1 MFENYRSLLN
11 EVCSR
16 YPMIGQALIHHR
28 NTRGQSMS
36 FRKMPYLI
44 PLYED
49 LPKMEGADFRKAV
62 QTGLSELFICLALY
76 HAGWEGK
83 IVAYILPTFGVRDR
97 FVSQRINRVLLNSKH
112 YASLL
117 PRSNEHARPSL
128 GNNKVK
134 QFGSGT
140 MMFLG
145 SNTQVDFVEF
155 SADSLIIDEFDQCD
169 PANLAKAKD
178 RLRASDDPRMYRLGN
193 PTLPNVGVC
202 KLYDESDQRDWFT
215 KCPHCGKW
223 QALDWFVNFV
233 MKNDKGD
240 WVPRTNPDIDM
251 SGGIGRSGDIN
262 YDALTVLPQC
272 LKCEK
277 SFRIH
282 GEGEWVAQHPSRNR
296 AGYAISRLNV
306 VDEKFTDL
314 YKEWMLS
321 QGDLNRLSSFYTS
334 VLGKGFEYSGARI
347 SADMLYACA
356 EGQGDLEY
364 GGGEDYRK
372 EVVSMGIDVG
382 SALNVVVSV
391 SVEDGDEAKRK
402 TVLVCAVRSFGELR
416 DIMVRFH
423 VDCCVIDS
431 MPETRK
437 AQELRDWAIGEG
449 IVVWLCRFHPTSRV
463 SGSKYGR
470 RLNWRN
476 KTVTVDRTQI
486 FDATF
491 DEIRNKERTLP
502 GDIFTVL
509 GFYDQMKAPVRVLDQ
524 EKSRIIWTEGNNP
537 DHYRC
542 ADIYDRIAFD
552 LITMSGTYSAM

>member
-1 MFENYRSLLN
+1 MFEQYRGLLN

-16 YPMIGQALIHHR
+16 FPMIGQALIHHR
-28 NTRGQSMS
+28 NTRGQPMS
-36 FRKMPYLI
+36 FQKMPYLV
-44 PLYED
+44 PLYDE

-76 HAGWEGK
+76 HAGWHGK
-83 IVAYILPTFGVRDR
+83 IVAYILPTFAVRDR
-97 FVSQRINRVLLNSKH
+97 FVSQRINRVLLNSKR
-112 YASLL
+112 YSSLL
-117 PRSNEHARPSL
+117 PRANENARPGL

-140 MMFLG
+140 LMFLG

-155 SADSLIIDEFDQCD
+155 SADSLIIDEFDQCE

-193 PTLPNVGVC
+193 PTLPNIGVC

-215 KCPHCGKW
+215 KCPACGEW

-233 MKNDKGD
+233 MKNDRGD
-240 WVPRTNPDIDM
+240 WVPRSNPDIDFNRI
-251 SGGIGRSGDIN
+251 SRIEDVDYESLNI
-262 YDALTVLPQC
+262 LPQC
-272 LKCEK
+272 HKCK
-277 SFRIH
+277 KTFHVH
-282 GEGEWVAQHPSRNR
+282 GLGEWVAQYPSKSR
-296 AGYAISRLNV
+296 AGYSLSRLNV
-306 VDEKFTDL
+306 IGENLNDL
-314 YKEWMLS
+314 YREWVMA

-347 SADMLYACA
+347 SAEMIYACA
-356 EGQGDLEY
+356 EEQDDLDY
-364 GGGEDYRK
+364 GGGKDYK
-372 EVVSMGIDVG
+372 NEIVSMGIDVG

-391 SVEDGDEAKRK
+391 SKERKGKASRK
-402 TVLVCAVRSFGELR
+402 TVLVQAVRSFDELK
-416 DIMVRFH
+416 DIMIRFH

-437 AQELRDWAIGEG
+437 AQELRDWAIHEG
-449 IVVWLCRFHPTSRV
+449 IIVWLCRFHPTSRV
-463 SGSKYGR
+463 SGETYGR
-470 RLNWRN
+470 RLNWRS
-476 KTVTVDRTQI
+476 KICTVDRTQI

-524 EKSRIIWTEGNNP
+524 ERSRIIWTEGRNP

-552 LITMSGTYSAM
+552 LTTMGGTYGTM

>member
-1 MFENYRSLLN
+1 MFENYRGLLN
-11 EVCSR
+11 EVCTR
-16 YPMIGQALIHHR
+16 FPMIGQALLHHR
-28 NTRGQSMS
+28 NTRGQAMS
-36 FRKMPYLI
+36 FKKMPYLV
-44 PLYED
+44 PLYDE

-76 HAGWEGK
+76 HAGWQGK
-83 IVAYILPTFGVRDR
+83 IVAYVLPTFAVRDR
-97 FVSQRINRVLLNSKH
+97 FVSQRINRVLLNSNR
-112 YASLL
+112 YAALL
-117 PRSNEHARPSL
+117 PKANENARPGL

-140 MMFLG
+140 LMFLG

-155 SADSLIIDEFDQCD
+155 SADSLIIDEFDQCE

-193 PTLPNVGVC
+193 PTLPNIGVC

-215 KCPHCGKW
+215 RCPSCGEW

-233 MKNDKGD
+233 MKNDRGD
-240 WVPRTNPDIDM
+240 WVPRTNPDIDFTRIARIEDVDYE
-251 SGGIGRSGDIN
+251 SLNI
-262 YDALTVLPQC
+262 LPQC
-272 LKCEK
+272 LKCKKE
-277 SFRIH
+277 FHVH
-282 GEGEWVAQHPSRNR
+282 GTGEWVSRHPSKSR
-296 AGYAISRLNV
+296 AGYSLSRLNV
-306 VDEKFTDL
+306 IGENFNDL
-314 YKEWMLS
+314 YREWVMA

-334 VLGKGFEYSGARI
+334 VLGRGFEYSGARI
-347 SADMLYACA
+347 SAEMIYACA
-356 EGQGDLEY
+356 EGRGELDY
-364 GGGEDYRK
+364 GGGETYRN
-372 EVVSMGIDVG
+372 EIVSMGIDVG
-382 SALNVVVSV
+382 SALNVVVSI
-391 SVEDGDEAKRK
+391 SKEKNEKASRH
-402 TVLVCAVRSFGELR
+402 TVLVQAVRTFDELK
-416 DIMVRFH
+416 DIMIRFH

-437 AQELRDWAIGEG
+437 AQELRDWAIHEG

-463 SGSKYGR
+463 SGETYGR
-470 RLNWRN
+470 RLNWRS
-476 KTVTVDRTQI
+476 KICTVDRTQI

-491 DEIRNKERTLP
+491 DEIRNKERSLP

-524 EKSRIIWTEGNNP
+524 EKSRIIWTEGRNP

-552 LITMSGTYSAM
+552 LTTMGGTYGTM